1 MPYLIKGQSALEKLG
16 PLKLGV
22 FFFFFSMNVNG
33 LAVVEKRRQV
43 VRRVY

>member
-22 FFFFFSMNVNG
+22 FFFFSMNVNG